1 MVEPKFKV
9 GDWIASK
16 ILNTTLIV
24 NVDDDKYE
32 VKFIDGGKGFPHI
45 DFSRLV

>member
-16 ILNTTLIV
+16 ILNTALIV
-24 NVDDDKYE
+24 NIDDDKYE
-32 VKFIDGGKGFPHI
+32 VEFIDGGKGFPHI
-45 DFSRLV
+45 